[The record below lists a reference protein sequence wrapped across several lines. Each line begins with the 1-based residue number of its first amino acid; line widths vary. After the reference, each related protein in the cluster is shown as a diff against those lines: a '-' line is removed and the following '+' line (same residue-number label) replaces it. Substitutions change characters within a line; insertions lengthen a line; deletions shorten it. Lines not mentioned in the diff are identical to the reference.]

1 MNLPENAKLKI
12 LVALEPEIDRKCEEL
27 KEKRKAK
34 RQGRL
39 FLLLCFLMVLIPTIL
54 ALLGVS
60 LMFLLIPILFTSL
73 GILLLLPALLKE
85 EGEKNDERI

>member
-39 FLLLCFLMVLIPTIL
+39 FVLLCFLMVLIPR
-54 ALLGVS
+54 
-60 LMFLLIPILFTSL
+60 LFTSL
-73 GILLLLPALLKE
+73 GILLLLPALLEE

>member
-1 MNLPENAKLKI
+1 MNLPENAKS
-12 LVALEPEIDRKCEEL
+12 
-27 KEKRKAK
+27 K

-39 FLLLCFLMVLIPTIL
+39 FVLLCFLMVLIPTIL

-73 GILLLLPALLKE
+73 GILLLLPALLEE

>member
-1 MNLPENAKLKI
+1 
-12 LVALEPEIDRKCEEL
+12 
-27 KEKRKAK
+27 
-34 RQGRL
+34 
-39 FLLLCFLMVLIPTIL
+39 MVLIPTIL

-73 GILLLLPALLKE
+73 GILLLLPALLEE

>member
-39 FLLLCFLMVLIPTIL
+39 FVLLCFLMV
-54 ALLGVS
+54 
-60 LMFLLIPILFTSL
+60 LIPILFTSL
-73 GILLLLPALLKE
+73 GILLLLPALLEE